1 MGEWRD
7 NKMSGFGKLTYPN
20 GCTAYEGQWL
30 DDEFHGRGILFNA
43 DPTDFTGL
51 FDYRDFNNSEGVWLT
66 YEGELKRGKRDGEGR
81 LVLINGE
88 CFEGEFRRDN
98 IEGPGVFYCLT
109 GKRIQGVWR

>member
-7 NKMSGFGKLTYPN
+7 NKMSGFGKLTYSN

-51 FDYRDFNNSEGVWLT
+51 FDYRDFNNSEGLWLH
-66 YEGELKRGKRDGEGR
+66 
-81 LVLINGE
+81 
-88 CFEGEFRRDN
+88 
-98 IEGPGVFYCLT
+98 
-109 GKRIQGVWR
+109 W